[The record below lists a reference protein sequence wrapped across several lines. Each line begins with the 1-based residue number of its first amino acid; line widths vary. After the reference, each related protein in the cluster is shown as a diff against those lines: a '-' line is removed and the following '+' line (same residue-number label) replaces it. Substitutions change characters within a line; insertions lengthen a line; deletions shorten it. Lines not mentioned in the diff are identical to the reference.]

1 MKRLIN
7 LFFLFILQNI
17 FILTLSV
24 FAENKEKISPSNIT
38 EKPFYDNE
46 FLKTVISNGYGSTI
60 DTAARNAAKNA
71 LTEVVG
77 TFIDSKTQVINQQK
91 IINSVISQTKKI
103 NKDIKE
109 YSQGSIAYFEIIDI
123 KYRSGLIDV
132 TARVDVKT
140 KEFEKYLS
148 NLSYSF
154 SKVDTGM
161 YTELS
166 TNIKNQED
174 KLDIYIQNI
183 ILPITRGEVVNI
195 KMGKAYPYKK
205 FVSEIEE
212 IKLYKNMD
220 PMSTIIVPFTF
231 SLNKDF
237 LTNIKDILP
246 EISDNH
252 INLSIVSNKKKQG
265 VTKYLFFKNNREN
278 NLTNK
283 LVENAYLGIKEKKLG
298 EYENNLYALLNI
310 RDRFK
315 RIPKYKKYIIG
326 IHGQHYRYQEIE
338 GAPFFNEY
346 DYLSNKKESKR
357 DFRNRNVQFNFTD
370 FYNNLKFSLI
380 DSGGNEFFKCFMN
393 ISKKKCNIDE
403 RPGNEL
409 FIEGGTLSLLR
420 GNSHSMKP
428 EDREYGE
435 GTDNTRY
442 NEIITEK
449 DFYIIFDPGIE
460 KIKLIDNIKLEY
472 KKRS

>member
-7 LFFLFILQNI
+7 IFFLFVLQNI
-17 FILTLSV
+17 FILPLSV
-24 FAENKEKISPSNIT
+24 LADNEEKISSSNIT

-46 FLKTVISNGYGSTI
+46 FIKTVISNGYGKTI
-60 DTAARNAAKNA
+60 DMAARNAAKNA

-77 TFIDSKTQVINQQK
+77 TFIDSKTQLINQQK
-91 IINSVISQTKKI
+91 IINSVIIQTKKI

-109 YSQGSIAYFEIIDI
+109 YSQGSISYFEIIDI
-123 KYRSGLIDV
+123 KDRSGIIDV

-174 KLDIYIQNI
+174 KLDIYINSI

-205 FVSEIEE
+205 FVSEIRE
-212 IKLYKNMD
+212 IKLNKNMD

-237 LTNIKDILP
+237 LTNIKDILS

-252 INLSIVSNKKKQG
+252 NNQSIISTNNREG
-265 VTKYLFFKNNREN
+265 ITRNLFFKKNKI
-278 NLTNK
+278 NK
-283 LVENAYLGIKEKKLG
+283 LKNKLNENAYLGIKEKKLDD
-298 EYENNLYALLNI
+298 YEENLYVLLNI

-315 RIPKYKKYIIG
+315 RIPKYKKYDLYAYKYG
-326 IHGQHYRYQEIE
+326 RYQEYE
-338 GAPFFNEY
+338 GIPFFNEWG
-346 DYLSNKKESKR
+346 YLSTYADPKTFFKNKK
-357 DFRNRNVQFNFTD
+357 NAQLNFTN
-370 FYNNLKFSLI
+370 FYNSLKFSLL
-380 DSGGNEFFKCFMN
+380 DSSGNEFFSCFMN
-393 ISKKKCNIDE
+393 VSNKDCNIDE
-403 RPGNEL
+403 RPGSEL
-409 FIEGGTLSLLR
+409 FIKGGKFLSLIER
-420 GNSHSMKP
+420 DFHSMKTKDMVYS
-428 EDREYGE
+428 EFLSH
-435 GTDNTRY
+435 NV
-442 NEIITEK
+442 IITEK